1 MCSLFKTLLSR
12 HLEPGLKQLVGLS
25 GSVGS
30 RGGTGGG
37 VVLGSDG
44 GCACRASGEG
54 RQRRSL
60 WSGVSPAPP
69 VHVLSLCAHLPW
81 QPPVWTL
88 PQTFPVL
95 ALSHTCWV

>member
-1 MCSLFKTLLSR
+1 MCSVFKTLLSH
-12 HLEPGLKQLVGLS
+12 HLEPGLKQLVGFS

-30 RGGTGGG
+30 RGGG
-37 VVLGSDG
+37 VLGSNG

-54 RQRRSL
+54 RQRRGL
-60 WSGVSPAPP
+60 WSGVSPSPL
-69 VHVLSLCAHLPW
+69 VHVFSLCAHLPW

-88 PQTFPVL
+88 PQMFPVL